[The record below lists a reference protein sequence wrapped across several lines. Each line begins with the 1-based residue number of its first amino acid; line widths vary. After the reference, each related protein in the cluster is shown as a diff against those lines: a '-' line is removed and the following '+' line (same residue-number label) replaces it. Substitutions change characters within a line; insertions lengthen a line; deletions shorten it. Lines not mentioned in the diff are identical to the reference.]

1 MMLGVTDLILITYIF
16 FINSLIM
23 FMGYLQEVK
32 FNIKDSKLR

>member
-32 FNIKDSKLR
+32 FNFKDLKLR